1 MKIDAYFR
9 PHHSSRRIA
18 EIAGP
23 ARNALGG
30 TFWVFLHNT
39 SRSPIVV
46 SAIRING
53 QPVESLTNG
62 RRLNWFRLTPEPI
75 PPRGTSLLILNAQQ
89 TLLRQAPLTLEIYKR
104 EGEVFRTM
112 LPRESAPLTLSAAW
126 VDKRTLTVWVRNEE
140 PHVYWEIERLLVGG
154 DVIHFTTPQRRI
166 APGEITYL
174 KAQLRSE
181 PPAHMMLPIQV
192 YGKSGKRTT
201 HTGGGIRP
209 IMRFFPIGTWATSLW
224 DDPKRLHEWAERGF
238 NTFVYSAENA
248 LTDREERAFKEICP
262 QLGIKAL
269 VFAGF
274 PRPATQFIERNAT
287 NPHIIAY
294 MIKDEPDWSDPNELG
309 MHVPT
314 LCERV
319 AQVFRDRQIPQ
330 PLYLNLARSRRFG
343 EFATIPDIACYDAYR
358 VGAPMPDHSPDPW
371 GNALELAGT
380 YTEDLRANCEPLP
393 FWVWAQGAHIWDE
406 RVWIDGQLGRVCPT
420 PEEIRVQLWLQLA
433 RGAKGVLWF
442 TGFDEEAFRNYY
454 ARSNQL
460 PTTEREKWVPRL
472 VEHGREAF
480 EEQTRLNRFLQ
491 PLKPILLE
499 SEWQPNGARVLQA
512 TNPNRLDAQ
521 TLISENALLL
531 WLTNIDYT
539 RHPQGY
545 RFRTQENIQIEIRL
559 PRWLRLTSARL
570 LSPQADAKPIE
581 LARTGDKALL
591 KIDSLPE
598 QVALIILR

>member
-1 MKIDAYFR
+1 MEIDADYR

-23 ARNALGG
+23 TRDALGG

-53 QPVESLTNG
+53 QPAESLTNG
-62 RRLNWFRLTPEPI
+62 RGLNWFRLTPEPI

-89 TLLRQAPLTLEIYKR
+89 TLLHQAPLTLEIYKR

-112 LPRESAPLTLSAAW
+112 LPMESAPLTLSAAW
-126 VDKRTLTVWVRNEE
+126 IDGRTLTVWVRNED
-140 PHVYWEIERLLVGG
+140 PHAHWEIERLLVGG
-154 DVIHFTTPQRRI
+154 DAIRFTTPQRRI

-181 PPAHMMLPIQV
+181 LPAPMMLPIQV
-192 YGKSGKRTT
+192 YGQSGKRTT

-209 IMRFFPIGTWATSLW
+209 IARFFPIGTGATTLW
-224 DDPKRLHEWAERGF
+224 EDPKRLHEWAERGF

-248 LTDREERAFKEICP
+248 LTDREGRAFKDLCP

-287 NPHIIAY
+287 NPHIVAY
-294 MIKDEPDWSDPNELG
+294 MIEPDWDDPNQFG
-309 MHVPT
+309 MHLPT

-319 AQVFRDRQIPQ
+319 AQVFRDRQITQ
-330 PLYLNLARSRRFG
+330 PLSLNLARSRRFG
-343 EFATIPDIACYDAYR
+343 EFATIPDIACYEAYR
-358 VGAPMPDHSPDPW
+358 VGAPMPNLSPDPW
-371 GNALELAGT
+371 GNLLELAGT

-393 FWVWAQGAHIWDE
+393 FWAWAQGAHPWEE
-406 RVWIDGQLGRVCPT
+406 RVWVDGQLGRACPT

-442 TGFDEEAFRNYY
+442 TGFREELFQKQYTQSKALPDSVREEAIPILL
-454 ARSNQL
+454 QQ
-460 PTTEREKWVPRL
+460 
-472 VEHGREAF
+472 GREAF
-480 EEQTRLNRFLQ
+480 EEQTRLNRFLE
-491 PLKPILLE
+491 PIKPALLAT
-499 SEWQPNGARVLQA
+499 EWQPNAVRIIEA
-512 TNPNRLDAQ
+512 TRPERLDGN
-521 TLISENALLL
+521 LLVGESIALV
-531 WLTNIDYT
+531 WLTNLDYT

-545 RFRTQENIQIEIRL
+545 QFRLQQNLRCEVRL
-559 PRWLRLTSARL
+559 PRWLRPMSARFVA
-570 LSPQADAKPIE
+570 P
-581 LARTGDKALL
+581 LAGAAPVDFTLTGRTLTFGVE
-591 KIDSLPE
+591 SLPDHVGLLVL
-598 QVALIILR
+598 QT